1 MLDILLDIARAIRV
15 GLYRISTARLWG
27 LDVDWFLHFGGV
39 ALIFTWAERRM
50 GARRAA
56 WFLAGLILAKEIADV
71 FLKSQLR
78 YITRPTR
85 VMVIDIVTDVATGV
99 AGGLTVWLVRR
110 HRKRRAATR
119 ATPRAPLHPSL

>member
-27 LDVDWFLHFGGV
+27 LDVDWFLHFGGG
-39 ALIFTWAERRM
+39 ALIFAWAERRM
-50 GARRAA
+50 GAGRAA

-110 HRKRRAATR
+110 HRRRRATA
-119 ATPRAPLHPSL
+119 RAPLHPSL